1 MFCAYPPIEN
11 MRILSLNRA
20 RRSRE
25 LIGIAR
31 SREKTCR
38 VQPRLCKAKGSH
50 IASTADSPN
59 SIHRALQK
67 DVIEIQPASPDH
79 SRARME
85 RLVALKTA
93 IAQGRYQVSAADLA
107 QKLINHMLA
116 RRPLKIHP
124 PKN

>member
-1 MFCAYPPIEN
+1 
-11 MRILSLNRA
+11 
-20 RRSRE
+20 
-25 LIGIAR
+25 
-31 SREKTCR
+31 
-38 VQPRLCKAKGSH
+38 
-50 IASTADSPN
+50 
-59 SIHRALQK
+59 
-67 DVIEIQPASPDH
+67 
-79 SRARME
+79 ME